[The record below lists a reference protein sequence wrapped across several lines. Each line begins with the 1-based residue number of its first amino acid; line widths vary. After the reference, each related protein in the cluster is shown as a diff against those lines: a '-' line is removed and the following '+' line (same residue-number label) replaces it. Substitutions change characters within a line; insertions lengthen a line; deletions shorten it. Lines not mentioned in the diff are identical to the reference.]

1 MRDTQNNTVSTDL
14 TNDVPT
20 GVVLFGKYELHK
32 LLGVGAFA
40 KVYHA
45 TRVDTRESVA
55 VKSVSKSKI
64 LHGGFAAN
72 VEREISIMRRLHH
85 RHIINLFEVL
95 ATKTK
100 IHFVMEFAAG
110 GELFHK
116 VAGKGR
122 LTEDSA
128 RFYFRQLISA
138 VKHCHSRGVFHRD
151 LKLDNLLIDENGNLK
166 VSDFGL
172 SAVSGQ
178 IRPDGL
184 LHTVCGTPTH
194 VAPEILAKRGY
205 DGAKVDLWSCGVV
218 LFALTAGYLPFND
231 YNITVLY
238 RKIYRGQFR
247 FPRWMSRDLRVLL
260 SRLLDTNPQTR
271 ITVDEIYEDT
281 WFNKGGDWFN
291 PILVKENEC
300 ECKKTRN
307 EPILVKEKECECD
320 ESRNTFK
327 SLNAFDLISF
337 SNGLDMSSLFEDSTR
352 LNLMERVVLKVTPEN
367 VTERVEATAIEEK
380 VVVRRE
386 KNGGV
391 KLEGQDGNF
400 IGVIVVYRLTDEL
413 VVVEM
418 KRSEKGGESGAQFWK
433 DKLRPL
439 FLKLAGEREVLVSP

>member
-1 MRDTQNNTVSTDL
+1 MGEAQNDNVATEFST
-14 TNDVPT
+14 TNDDAPS
-20 GVVLFGKYELHK
+20 GVVLFGKYELRR

-40 KVYHA
+40 KVYLA

-55 VKSVSKSKI
+55 VKSVSKSKV

-85 RHIINLFEVL
+85 RNIINLFEVL

-100 IHFVMEFAAG
+100 IYFVMEFAAG
-110 GELFHK
+110 GELFHQA
-116 VAGKGR
+116 AGKGR

-172 SAVSGQ
+172 SAVAGQ

-247 FPRWMSRDLRVLL
+247 FPKWMSRDLRVLL
-260 SRLLDTNPQTR
+260 SRLLDTNPETR
-271 ITVDEIYEDT
+271 ITVDEIYQDT
-281 WFNKGGDWFN
+281 WFNTG
-291 PILVKENEC
+291 ENRFEC
-300 ECKKTRN
+300 ECKEENRF
-307 EPILVKEKECECD
+307 EPVLIEEKKE
-320 ESRNTFK
+320 FK

-337 SNGLDMSSLFEDSTR
+337 SNGLDMSGLFEDSVG
-352 LNLMERVVLKVTPEN
+352 LNSVERVILKEDPEKVMEKVEVLA
-367 VTERVEATAIEEK
+367 TEAK
-380 VVVRRE
+380 VVVKKE

-400 IGVIVVYRLTDEL
+400 IGIVVVYQLINDL
-413 VVVEM
+413 VVIEI
-418 KRSEKGGESGAQFWK
+418 KKSEKGGEYGTQFWK

-439 FLKLAGEREVLVSP
+439 VHKLSSEQQASVSP

>member
-1 MRDTQNNTVSTDL
+1 MREAQNDTVATEFATT
-14 TNDVPT
+14 TNDEEVPS
-20 GVVLFGKYELHK
+20 GVVLFGKYELRR

-45 TRVDTRESVA
+45 TSVDDTRQSVA
-55 VKSVSKSKI
+55 VKAVSKNKV
-64 LHGGFAAN
+64 LNGGFAAN

-85 RHIINLFEVL
+85 PNIINLFEVL

-100 IHFVMEFAAG
+100 IYFVMEFAAG
-110 GELFHK
+110 GELFHE

-122 LTEDSA
+122 LTEETA

-151 LKLDNLLIDENGNLK
+151 LKLDNLLLDEDGNLK

-172 SAVSGQ
+172 SAVTGQ

-184 LHTVCGTPTH
+184 LHTVCGTPTY

-231 YNITVLY
+231 YNPTVLY

-247 FPRWMSRDLRVLL
+247 FPRWMSYDLRFLL
-260 SRLLDTNPQTR
+260 SRLLDTNPSTR
-271 ITVDEIYEDT
+271 ITVDEIYKNT
-281 WFNKGGDWFN
+281 WFNAGGGEYRFN
-291 PILVKENEC
+291 RVSVTESEC
-300 ECKKTRN
+300 EKQLGRTGF
-307 EPILVKEKECECD
+307 E
-320 ESRNTFK
+320 

-337 SNGLDMSSLFEDSTR
+337 STGLDMSGLFEDPNGSDSA
-352 LNLMERVVLKVTPEN
+352 ERIVSSVAPEEIM
-367 VTERVEATAIEEK
+367 ERVEAVAEEGR

-386 KNGGV
+386 KNGGGA
-391 KLEGQDGNF
+391 KLEGQDGNL
-400 IGVIVVYRLTDEL
+400 IGIVVVYRLTDEL

-418 KRSEKGGESGAQFWK
+418 KRGEKGGKCGVQFWK
-433 DKLRPL
+433 DKLCPL
-439 FLKLAGEREVLVSP
+439 LLELTSDLEEPVSR

>member
-1 MRDTQNNTVSTDL
+1 MREAQNDAVATEL
-14 TNDVPT
+14 AMTNDVQP
-20 GVVLFGKYELHK
+20 GVILFGKYELRR

-45 TRVDTRESVA
+45 TSVDTRQSVA
-55 VKSVSKSKI
+55 VKAVSKHKV
-64 LHGGFAAN
+64 LNGGFAAN
-72 VEREISIMRRLHH
+72 VEREIFIMRRLHH
-85 RHIINLFEVL
+85 PNIINLFEVL

-100 IHFVMEFAAG
+100 IYFVMEFAAG
-110 GELFHK
+110 GELFHE

-122 LTEDSA
+122 LAEDVA
-128 RFYFRQLISA
+128 RDYFRQLISA
-138 VKHCHSRGVFHRD
+138 VKHCHDRGVFHRD

-172 SAVSGQ
+172 SAVTGQ

-247 FPRWMSRDLRVLL
+247 FPKWMSYDLRFLL
-260 SRLLDTNPQTR
+260 SRLLDTNPETR
-271 ITVDEIYEDT
+271 ITVDEIYQDA
-281 WFNKGGDWFN
+281 WFNAGEFRSD
-291 PILVKENEC
+291 PV
-300 ECKKTRN
+300 
-307 EPILVKEKECECD
+307 KECEC
-320 ESRNTFK
+320 ECEENRTGFK

-337 SNGLDMSSLFEDSTR
+337 STGLDISGLFEDPNGSDSV
-352 LNLMERVVLKVTPEN
+352 ERVVSTVAPEGIM
-367 VTERVEATAIEEK
+367 ERVEAVATESM

-386 KNGGV
+386 GNGGGA
-391 KLEGQDGNF
+391 KLEGQDGNL
-400 IGVIVVYRLTDEL
+400 IGLVVVYRLTDEL

-418 KRSEKGGESGAQFWK
+418 KRSEKGGCGAQFWK

-439 FLKLAGEREVLVSP
+439 LLELQQEAPVCR

>member
-1 MRDTQNNTVSTDL
+1 MGEAQNDTVATEL
-14 TNDVPT
+14 TSEAPS
-20 GVVLFGKYELHK
+20 GVVLFGKYELRR

-45 TRVDTRESVA
+45 TRVDTRQSVA
-55 VKSVSKSKI
+55 VKAVSKHKV
-64 LHGGFAAN
+64 LNGGFAAN
-72 VEREISIMRRLHH
+72 VEREISIMRRL
-85 RHIINLFEVL
+85 RHPNIIDLFEVL

-100 IHFVMEFAAG
+100 IYFVMEFAAG
-110 GELFHK
+110 GELFHE

-122 LTEDSA
+122 LSEDAA
-128 RFYFRQLISA
+128 RHYFRQLISA
-138 VKHCHSRGVFHRD
+138 VKHCHDRGVFHRD

-172 SAVSGQ
+172 SAVTGQ

-194 VAPEILAKRGY
+194 VAPEILARRGY

-247 FPRWMSRDLRVLL
+247 FPKWMSHDLRLLL
-260 SRLLDTNPQTR
+260 SRLLDTNPETR
-271 ITVDEIYEDT
+271 ITVDGIYEDT
-281 WFNKGGDWFN
+281 WFSVGENRPDRV
-291 PILVKENEC
+291 LVKEGEC
-300 ECKKTRN
+300 EEDRTG
-307 EPILVKEKECECD
+307 
-320 ESRNTFK
+320 FK

-337 SNGLDMSSLFEDSTR
+337 STGLDMSGLFEDPNGSDPV
-352 LNLMERVVLKVTPEN
+352 ERVVLAVAA
-367 VTERVEATAIEEK
+367 ERVMERVAAAAEEAG

-386 KNGGV
+386 GNGGGA
-391 KLEGQDGNF
+391 KLEGQDGNLL
-400 IGVIVVYRLTDEL
+400 GLVVVYRLTDDL
-413 VVVEM
+413 VVVEVE
-418 KRSEKGGESGAQFWK
+418 RSEKSEGCGAQFWT

-439 FLKLAGEREVLVSP
+439 FLELASEQEVPVTQ